1 MAKLEEATDS
11 AREAQAANVFDLRR
25 ILGGMFLLYGAL
37 LTVLGIFDNAEE
49 VEKAAGVRINLWA
62 GLAMLVVGALFI
74 AWALWRPLAKQIEE
88 EERARAAQESGGAG
102 GSA

>member
-37 LTVLGIFDNAEE
+37 LTVLGIFDSAEE

-62 GLAMLVVGALFI
+62 GLAMIVVGLLFV
-74 AWALWRPLAKQIEE
+74 AWALWRPLAQQIEE
-88 EERARAAQESGGAG
+88 EEQARSAAS
-102 GSA
+102 SD